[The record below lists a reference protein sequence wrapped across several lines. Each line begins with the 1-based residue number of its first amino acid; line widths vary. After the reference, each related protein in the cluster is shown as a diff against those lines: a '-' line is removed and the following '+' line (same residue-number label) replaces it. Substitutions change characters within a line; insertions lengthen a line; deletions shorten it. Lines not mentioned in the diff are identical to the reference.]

1 MNKEI
6 IIIDSI
12 CGSGKTQYA
21 IQMINE
27 TENRDK
33 KYIYITPFLD
43 EVKRIKKNTNRHFY
57 EPDYQTG
64 RGKKYNHFRDL
75 ILDGKNIVS
84 THSLFINITEDILD
98 SIIYNNYTLILDE
111 VINVIENKY
120 VTENDWEIL
129 VNNFIEIEECT
140 NKIIWTEAEY
150 SGRFDEIKN
159 LANGNNLY
167 LHTRSK
173 KSDKGK
179 TLLVWT
185 FPIEVFKAFSEVYNL
200 TYMFDAQL
208 QKYYFDMY
216 NQKYVYKSI
225 KITEDRYELCDYLKS
240 DLTKYKNLINIY
252 DGENLNT
259 IGNEYSSLSKSW
271 FEKSMKRNTIKVLKN
286 NICNYFINIIN
297 GKSKYNM
304 WTVYKGVSEL
314 RDNIRL
320 AVTGDGYSRGFLS
333 CNARATNN
341 YSHKYN
347 CAYLLNKF
355 MNPIDRGFF
364 EDKGIKCNEDLYSVS
379 ELIQW
384 LFRSRLR
391 KDEPINLYIPS
402 RRMRELLIR
411 WMNNE
416 F

>member
-1 MNKEI
+1 MKKEI

-21 IQMINE
+21 IQMMNE
-27 TENRDK
+27 IENRDK

-43 EVKRIKKNTNRHFY
+43 EVKRVKKNTNRHFY
-57 EPDYQTG
+57 EPDYQMG
-64 RGKKYNHFRDL
+64 KGKKYNHFRDL

-84 THSLFINITEDILD
+84 THSLFINITSDILEL
-98 SIIYNNYTLILDE
+98 ITYNNYTLILDE
-111 VINVIENKY
+111 VINVIENRH

-129 VNNFIEIEECT
+129 TNNFIHIEEHT
-140 NKIIWTEAEY
+140 NKVVWDVTEY
-150 SGRFDEIKN
+150 SGKFDEIKQ
-159 LANGNNLY
+159 LAQGNNLY

-173 KSDKGK
+173 KTDKGK

-185 FPIEVFKAFSEVYNL
+185 FPIEVFKAFSEVFNL

-216 NQKYVYKSI
+216 NQKYVYMSVR
-225 KITEDRYELCDYLKS
+225 ITDNKYELCDYIKS

-271 FEKSMKRNTIKVLKN
+271 FINSMKKDTIGALKN
-286 NICNYFINIIN
+286 NAYNYFKNII
-297 GKSKYNM
+297 KSKSSYNM
-304 WTVYKGVSEL
+304 WTVYKKTGNT

-379 ELIQW
+379 ELI
-384 LFRSRLR
+384 
-391 KDEPINLYIPS
+391 
-402 RRMRELLIR
+402 
-411 WMNNE
+411 
-416 F
+416 